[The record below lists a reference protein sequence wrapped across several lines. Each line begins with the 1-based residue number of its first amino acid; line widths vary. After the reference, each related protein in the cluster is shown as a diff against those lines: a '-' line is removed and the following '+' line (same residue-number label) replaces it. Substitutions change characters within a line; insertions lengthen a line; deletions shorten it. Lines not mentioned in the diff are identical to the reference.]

1 MGFLDSL
8 LKRKKQPD
16 LNDYPVIAE
25 IPCNEG
31 FSIVVRAYDSN
42 MGVSGEDLFCR
53 RYPLFLKMPEGITP
67 QEFTLKHGGDA
78 RAIQAD
84 GTIALINIPGEG
96 MVMSDWLRNFTQDAK
111 RFGIELPADAIAE
124 AMSKDMHAQGDKY
137 WKPVAV
143 EKKTARSR

>member
-8 LKRKKQPD
+8 LKRKKQPILD
-16 LNDYPVIAE
+16 DYPVVAE
-25 IPCNEG
+25 VACNDG
-31 FSIVVRAYDSN
+31 FSIVVRGYDST

-53 RYPLFLKMPEGITP
+53 RYPLFLKMPEGTTP

-96 MVMSDWLRNFTQDAK
+96 MIMADWLHNFAEEAK
-111 RFGIELPADAIAE
+111 KFGIELPVDALAE
-124 AMSKDMHAQGDKY
+124 AMSKDMQAQGDKY

-143 EKKTARSR
+143 EQKNVRQR